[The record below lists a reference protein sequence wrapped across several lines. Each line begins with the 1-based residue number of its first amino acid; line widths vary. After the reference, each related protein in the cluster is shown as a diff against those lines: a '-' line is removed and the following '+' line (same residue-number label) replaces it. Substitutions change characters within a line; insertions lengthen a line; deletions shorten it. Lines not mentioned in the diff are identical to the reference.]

1 MSKKNWNKLFNKK
14 SRTHKNSFNFNNKQ
28 LDDIVDFGAKAYK
41 FDGKRWKESKED
53 DEQELEISDSY
64 TVNNSDSF
72 ASSKALHDLNAKVA
86 SDLTSIYTKGQ
97 TDAKIVALSPLAT
110 KAHVDGLAVNAGT
123 LDGISAGELLRFDG
137 DGSQL
142 TGIDALPTSDVASR
156 GSALVSDGEG
166 GSFWAY
172 IGRTGTG
179 SIDNTSWRDRSIYTH
194 GYLAGGYKGSN
205 VWRSLNKTWHN
216 TDTTLYCGEQ
226 LHSGSS
232 YQNGIWSDHNAY
244 VTCGAGTITS
254 SNSGSG
260 KLVSSYSL
268 HNGSQR
274 HHNNSFWGVENAPY
288 GYTGHNPVGD
298 GVGLTYGSAGY
309 GGDIGGMGL
318 NTDRQGAATGQNIKG
333 QAGYITGGGSTTS
346 EKMHFATEIMYAG
359 PDFGNSTSYL
369 DGASGELTGWFF
381 NNKKITWSNDS
392 ISAWSGYSGTAHKWY
407 MSTKHGHHYAQDG
420 STTKRKFS
428 DSTGSSLST
437 FNKVTSY
444 NEENPEDGQ
453 DHGYILGHF
462 NGQQN
467 NWTIKQSYTVD
478 TEVTMGAQCQ
488 PKGHFGQSSA
498 CCSTAAAT
506 VTASAIGV

>member
-179 SIDNTSWRDRSIYTH
+179 SIDNTSWRYRSIYTH

-309 GGDIGGMGL
+309 GGDLGGMGL